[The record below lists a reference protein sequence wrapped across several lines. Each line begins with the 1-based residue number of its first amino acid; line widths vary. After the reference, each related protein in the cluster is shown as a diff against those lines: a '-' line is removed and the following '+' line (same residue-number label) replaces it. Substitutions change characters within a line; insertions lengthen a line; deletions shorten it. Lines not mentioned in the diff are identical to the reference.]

1 MDPRQLFFDE
11 RHLGSC
17 AYCGYRF
24 KEVGPR
30 AETRDHVP
38 GKVFLDKPYP
48 GDLPVVA
55 ACDSCNTAMSTDEEY
70 VACLLECVACGSVDP
85 DQMERSRIAGK
96 LREQPRLRDRLAAS
110 GADGPEPGWTPEA
123 ERVRNVILRL
133 AQGHI
138 AYELA
143 EPALQPPDDLSWIPL
158 HVLPESS
165 AQAFLSPPTPTV
177 WPEIGSRAFLRAA
190 VEWPGEW
197 MNQWTEVQPKRYSYL
212 VYASDIISVR
222 ILLRNY
228 LACEVRW
235 GQSA

>member
-11 RHLGSC
+11 RHLGFC
-17 AYCGYRF
+17 VYCGHSF
-24 KEVGPR
+24 EAVGPR

-38 GKVFLDKPYP
+38 GKIFLDKPYP
-48 GDLPVVA
+48 SDLAVVA
-55 ACDSCNTAMSTDEEY
+55 ACDSCNTSMSADEEY

-85 DQMERSRIAGK
+85 DQMERSRIADK
-96 LREQPRLRDRLAAS
+96 LREQPKLRDRIAAS
-110 GADGPEPGWTPEA
+110 RVDEPEPTWTPDA
-123 ERVRNVILRL
+123 ERVQKVILRL

-143 EPALQPPDDLSWIPL
+143 EPALRPPNHLSWAPL
-158 HVLPESS
+158 HVSPESS
-165 AQAFLSPPTPTV
+165 AAAFLRPPEPTV

-190 VEWPGEW
+190 AEWPLGSLGW
-197 MNQWTEVQPKRYSYL
+197 VEVQPERYSYS
-212 VYASDIISVR
+212 VQQGEGVSVR

-235 GQSA
+235 GGVA